1 MLDNWYKSEFA
12 KNIFTLTSGT
22 AIAQTITLL
31 ISPILSRI
39 YTPDDFGLFAFYMSI
54 VGTLALI
61 ATFRYEMA
69 VLIPKEEMVSVS
81 IVYLSLV
88 IDFLLCIFLFIVIVI
103 LGFSIPDRFSIN
115 HLLKIW
121 LYILPV
127 LVFFLG
133 SGNVFQHWFNRQKKY
148 KILAAAKIIRS
159 VGTNGLTL
167 IIGITGAGALG
178 LFMGNLIGIVLFN
191 LYFIVKIY
199 YFDRD
204 KFKFLDKSSL
214 IPLAKKH
221 KDLALANTPQSLME
235 TFQINGIIYLL
246 KIFFNSTI
254 IGWYSFAMRILQAP
268 MWLIVT
274 SIAQVFYKE
283 ASENY
288 QKGINIKST
297 VIKTIKMTALVGLP
311 ALIVLVLAGP
321 PLFTFI
327 FGQQWT
333 EAGVYAR
340 ILAPWLYF
348 DFIRYS
354 IAQAPLIVNKMRPM
368 FFLSIIGNIIVILSL
383 ATGWYFFNDVRIA
396 FILLSAFM
404 VIYDIGIIFWIIR
417 IVKNSIKVD

>member
-1 MLDNWYKSEFA
+1 VLGNWYKSEFV

-22 AIAQTITLL
+22 AIAQAVTLL
-31 ISPILSRI
+31 ISPILSRL
-39 YTPDDFGLFAFYMSI
+39 YTPEDFGLFAFYMSI
-54 VGTLALI
+54 VAVFALI
-61 ATFRYEMA
+61 STFRYEMA
-69 VLIPKEEMVSVS
+69 VLIPKEEMVSVN
-81 IVYLSLV
+81 IVYLSFV
-88 IDFLLCIFLFIVIVI
+88 IDFLLCIFLLIVIVI
-103 LGFSIPDRFSIN
+103 LGLTIPDRFSIN
-115 HLLKIW
+115 QLLKIW
-121 LYILPV
+121 LFILPV
-127 LVFFLG
+127 LVFLLG

-148 KILAAAKIIRS
+148 KILATAKIIRS
-159 VGTNGLTL
+159 VGINGLTL

-178 LFMGNLIGIVLFN
+178 LFMGNLFGIVLFN

-199 YFDRD
+199 YIDRN
-204 KFKFLDKSSL
+204 KFNFLDKSTL
-214 IPLAKKH
+214 IPLAKQY
-221 KDLALANTPQSLME
+221 KDLPLVNTPQSLME

-288 QKGINIKST
+288 QSGINIKNT
-297 VIKTIKMTALVGLP
+297 VIKTVKMTALVGLP
-311 ALIVLVLAGP
+311 ALIVLVSAGP

-327 FGQQWT
+327 FGHQWT
-333 EAGVYAR
+333 EAGVYAQ

-354 IAQAPLIVNKMRPM
+354 IAQAPLIVNKVRSM

-383 ATGWYFFNDVRIA
+383 ITGRYFFNDVRIA
-396 FILLSAFM
+396 FMLLSASM
-404 VIYDIGIIFWIIR
+404 VLYDIGIVFWIIR
-417 IVKNSIKVD
+417 IIKN